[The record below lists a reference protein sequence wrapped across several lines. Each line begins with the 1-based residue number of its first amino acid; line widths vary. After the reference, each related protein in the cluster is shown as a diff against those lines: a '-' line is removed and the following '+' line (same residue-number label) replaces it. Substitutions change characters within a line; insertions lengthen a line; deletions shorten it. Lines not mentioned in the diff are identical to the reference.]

1 MNKYIH
7 KILLPKKRKYIY
19 PLLDNGLSKND
30 LNQGI
35 QILKSGRITMGKK
48 TLEFEKKFTNSGKGY
63 FEICSNEDDQILPAI
78 G

>member
-30 LNQGI
+30 LNQGEV
-35 QILKSGRITMGKK
+35 G
-48 TLEFEKKFTNSGKGY
+48 
-63 FEICSNEDDQILPAI
+63 
-78 G
+78 